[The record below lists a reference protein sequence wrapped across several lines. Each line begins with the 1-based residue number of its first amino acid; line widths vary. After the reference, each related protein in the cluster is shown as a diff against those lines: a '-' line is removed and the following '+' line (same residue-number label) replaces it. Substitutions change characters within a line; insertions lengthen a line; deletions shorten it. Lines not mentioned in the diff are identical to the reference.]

1 MCNKEISGHKVSV
14 YDSIDELPMVR
25 FHKYQK
31 YLMIDSG
38 VGSDLRSFDERAER
52 IRRFLIN
59 NEPDKAVQEMNN
71 LRQCVYLIQTEINP
85 KHLAFATLVKEID
98 GVPQDDLTDEG
109 IKRVLNTLA
118 EGTNGEVA
126 DITEAAKKKIDEELT
141 IYFPKLFEDSEIKEY
156 FNLLRA
162 RALKILQNIIAG
174 RNPEDIETEKLTTK
188 LITYSKPKNY
198 AGSDGVEVQYDRQFE
213 NLCLSLSEQLHVNPK
228 GFTVKEFYNAF
239 DFLNERARQANKK
252 R

>member
-1 MCNKEISGHKVSV
+1 MVTKVIAGHKVAV

-52 IRRFLIN
+52 IRRFLMN
-59 NEPDKAVQEMNN
+59 NEPDKAIQEMNN
-71 LRQCVYLIQTEINP
+71 LRQCVYLIQSEINP
-85 KHLAFATLVKEID
+85 KHLAFATLVKDID
-98 GVPQDDLTDEG
+98 GFPQDDLSDEG
-109 IKRVLNTLA
+109 LKRVLETLGD
-118 EGTNGEVA
+118 GTIEEVA
-126 DITEAAKKKIDEELT
+126 ETTNAAKKKIESELT
-141 IYFPKLFEDSEIKEY
+141 IYFPKLFEDSDIKEY
-156 FNLLRA
+156 YNLLRA

-174 RNPEDIETEKLTTK
+174 RNPEDIETEKMTTQ
-188 LITYSKPKNY
+188 LITYSKPKIFS
-198 AGSDGVEVQYDRQFE
+198 GSNGMEVQYDRQFE

-228 GFTVKEFYNAF
+228 AFTVKEFYNAF
-239 DFLNERARQANKK
+239 DFLNERAKQANKK